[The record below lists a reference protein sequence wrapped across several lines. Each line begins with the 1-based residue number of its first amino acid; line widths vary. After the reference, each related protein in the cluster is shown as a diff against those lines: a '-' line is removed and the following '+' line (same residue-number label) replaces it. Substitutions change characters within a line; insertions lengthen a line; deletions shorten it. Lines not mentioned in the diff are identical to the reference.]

1 MQWRAVTH
9 VPRVLDG
16 CDGACFLPLCVGYT
30 RTRSRRD
37 PAKRDFIC
45 FVFPGLRKLDAQSL
59 NDLARQHHEEDAR
72 RERRRAP
79 SVPSPDSLS
88 MDDTPGPS
96 DEERESARSFR
107 RPAFHT
113 ERLKLCFNIVGTSS
127 TIKVS
132 SISIG

>member
-1 MQWRAVTH
+1 MAVMEH
-9 VPRVLDG
+9 VFCHCVL
-16 CDGACFLPLCVGYT
+16 VT
-30 RTRSRRD
+30 REPD
-37 PAKRDFIC
+37 PGGIQPNGISSVF
-45 FVFPGLRKLDAQSL
+45 FFPGLRKLDAQSL

-113 ERLKLCFNIVGTSS
+113 ERLKFCFNIVGTSS